1 MKTAFLILYLIALPL
16 FPLWLRRREALR
28 LRQMD
33 ECLSMLRQI
42 RREISCFARPL
53 PEICRTLDLP
63 TLSDGG
69 FDPCESEDGDPASVF
84 QRAKNTLL
92 LPREASEL
100 LSAFFDHAGAGFR
113 DEEVGGC
120 DYYIDR
126 LSELTREEREEGPNR
141 VRVKSTLILTAGL
154 LFLLLVL

>member
-1 MKTAFLILYLIALPL
+1 MRTVLLVLYLLALPL

-28 LRQMD
+28 LRQME

-42 RREISCFARPL
+42 RREISCYARPL
-53 PEICRTLDLP
+53 PEICRSLDLP

-69 FDPCESEDGDPASVF
+69 FNPRESIDDPASSF
-84 QRAKNTLL
+84 RRAKNALL
-92 LPREASEL
+92 LPREATEL
-100 LSAFFDHAGAGFR
+100 LCSFFEHAGSGFR

-120 DYYIDR
+120 DYYIDL
-126 LSELTREEREEGPNR
+126 LSEMTREEREEGPNR
-141 VRVKSTLILTAGL
+141 VRVKSTLVLTAGL